1 MAREEREMDETFV
14 YYESPVGR
22 LALAGDGEYVTR
34 VGFCPAPWTEKMP
47 QGETPLLAR
56 ARRQLEEYFAGR
68 RKNFDLPLRPAG
80 TPFRLRVW
88 RALLNIGY
96 GETCSYGE
104 LAKAVGNG
112 KASRAVGGANHAN
125 PIVIIIPCH
134 RVIGANGTL
143 TGYGGGLDKKTF
155 LLELEKKHIRP

>member
-1 MAREEREMDETFV
+1 MSETFI

-22 LALAGDGEYVTR
+22 LALACDGEYLTR
-34 VGFCPAPWTEKMP
+34 VGFCPAQWTEKMP

-56 ARRQLEEYFAGR
+56 TRRQLEEYFAGTR
-68 RKNFDLPLRPAG
+68 ETFDLPLRPAG
-80 TPFRLRVW
+80 TPFRLKIW
-88 RALLNIGY
+88 QALLKIGY

-104 LAKAVGNG
+104 LAKTVGNG

-134 RVIGANGTL
+134 RVIGANGKL

-155 LLELEKKHIRP
+155 LLELEKKYIRL

>member
-1 MAREEREMDETFV
+1 MVREKREMDETFV

-80 TPFRLRVW
+80 TPFRLRV
-88 RALLNIGY
+88 
-96 GETCSYGE
+96 SYMMTKGR
-104 LAKAVGNG
+104 LFG
-112 KASRAVGGANHAN
+112 
-125 PIVIIIPCH
+125 
-134 RVIGANGTL
+134 
-143 TGYGGGLDKKTF
+143 
-155 LLELEKKHIRP
+155 